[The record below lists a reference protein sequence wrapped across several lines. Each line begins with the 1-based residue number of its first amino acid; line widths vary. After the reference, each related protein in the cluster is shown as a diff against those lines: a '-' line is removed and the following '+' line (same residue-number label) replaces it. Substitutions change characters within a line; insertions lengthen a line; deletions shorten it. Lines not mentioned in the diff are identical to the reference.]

1 MKTAFRMSTLGGT
14 ALTTWEDFLG
24 LSSED
29 GIDRYELHDGEVIQ
43 VAPPRPIH
51 IYIQSVLTEWLT
63 SAARGRGR
71 AAQEF
76 PYRPATNLQFWRAD
90 VAYLPAEDWQ
100 RMRTDEYPVYAPPL
114 IIEILSPSNKSTSI
128 DRQRVCAF
136 SAGTREFWVVD
147 PIEQSIEVSMPG
159 EPSRVYRIGE
169 SVPVRVLPD
178 AVLPIHRLFQS

>member
-1 MKTAFRMSTLGGT
+1 MSTLSGT
-14 ALTTWEDFLG
+14 ALTTWDDFIALPG
-24 LSSED
+24 GE
-29 GIDRYELHDGEVIQ
+29 GMDRYELHDGELVE

-51 IYIQSVLTEWLT
+51 IYIQSVLAEWLT
-63 SAARGRGR
+63 SAARGSGR

-114 IIEILSPSNKSTSI
+114 IIEILSPSNRPFSI
-128 DRQRVCAF
+128 ERQRVCAF

-147 PIEQSIEVSMPG
+147 TVKQCIEVSMPG
-159 EPSRVYRIGE
+159 QPSRVYHVGE
-169 SVPVRVLPD
+169 HIPVGTLPGVVLSVQL
-178 AVLPIHRLFQS
+178 LFEA

>member
-1 MKTAFRMSTLGGT
+1 MSTLGGT

-24 LSSED
+24 LPSED

-63 SAARGRGR
+63 AAASGRGR

-100 RMRTDEYPVYAPPL
+100 RMRADEYPVYAPPL
-114 IIEILSPSNKSTSI
+114 IIEILSPSNRSTSI

-147 PIEQSIEVSMPG
+147 AGKQCIEVSMPG
-159 EPSRVYRIGE
+159 QPSRVYRVGE
-169 SVPVRVLPD
+169 NIAVGVLPGV
-178 AVLPIHRLFQS
+178 ALPVQILFES